1 MIWSREAGNPF
12 HGSFFVWKFWTL
24 WKQKNHIMETITK
37 YVLAPLAGYTDLPFR
52 RMCWKQGMD
61 QAYTAL
67 IDAGALIFGNPE
79 NSHILAR
86 GDDEPWVGVQLM
98 GSRLDL
104 LEKAA
109 PMLDAMDYDCVDFN
123 MGCPVRKVVQ
133 RNAGAALLK
142 TPEHA
147 LECVRLLRKLIH
159 KPFSVKIRILDDHDP
174 EPTVRFCE
182 HLEACGVEAIAIH
195 GRLACRVYSG
205 PVAMD
210 VIKAV
215 REALHIPVTA
225 NGGIFG
231 VRSAK
236 ALQEGTGCS
245 RLMVARG
252 AIGNPWIF
260 KSLSDGV
267 EYIPTHAEICDAIR
281 DHLAGMVDLYGE
293 QQAMVD
299 GRKIV
304 LAYMRGRGYH
314 RALKNPICKMT
325 NWHDFERI
333 LASISADRDADERL
347 GISAEAT
354 LQDV

>member
-1 MIWSREAGNPF
+1 M
-12 HGSFFVWKFWTL
+12 
-24 WKQKNHIMETITK
+24 

-52 RMCWKQGMD
+52 RMCWKQGMA

-67 IDAGALIFGNPE
+67 IDAGALIYGNQE
-79 NSHILAR
+79 NPHILAR
-86 GDDEPWVGVQLM
+86 GEDEPWLGVQLM

-104 LEKAA
+104 LEKAT
-109 PMLDAMDYDCVDFN
+109 PMLDAMGYDCIDFN

-142 TPEHA
+142 TSEHA
-147 LECVRLLRKLIH
+147 LECVRLLRGLIH
-159 KPFSVKIRILDDHDP
+159 KPFTVKLRVLDDRDP
-174 EPTVRFCE
+174 EPTVRFCKQ
-182 HLEACGVEAIAIH
+182 LEECGVDALTIH

-210 VIKAV
+210 VIKAI
-215 REALHIPVTA
+215 RESLHVPVTA

-231 VRSAK
+231 VHSAK
-236 ALQEGTGCS
+236 ALQNGTGCS

-260 KSLSDGV
+260 RSLTEGV
-267 EYIPTHAEICDAIR
+267 EYVPTHSEICDAIR
-281 DHLAGMVDLYGE
+281 CHLAGMVDLYGE
-293 QQAMVD
+293 RQAMVD

-314 RALKNPICKMT
+314 RQLKNPICKMSCW
-325 NWHDFERI
+325 NDFEQI
-333 LASISADRDADERL
+333 LASIFADREPNERI
-347 GISAEAT
+347 GISSDAS
-354 LQDV
+354 LQDMP